1 MEQTVTVRGVLRQWW
16 RVPVIGLLAGM
27 VAFVGSFIVAP
38 TYVSSTRVLI
48 HGRESTILNSNGDS
62 LSNQPGVLD
71 SQLSTTLGAT
81 QAAML
86 GSRSVA
92 EEIVDR
98 LALDERTDDA
108 TGPVASL
115 RRGFAISYKWT
126 RAVLTAGFYK
136 DPGKRKATIDNV
148 QHGLS
153 ATPIEDSYVLEISA
167 AFDDPEIAADI
178 ADTAAAILVESSITR
193 FEQDANSY
201 AEFLT
206 EQASTAQIDRDAA
219 VQSVEEFRESNGITS
234 ERTATLTQDEADRLA
249 GELRQAGADLGGA
262 RTELSQ
268 VSSDLARTP
277 AKSTNSTEIQTGR
290 STTNVDDQVDNP
302 VYLQLLQRR
311 NVLTGQVAGLQ
322 AKIAEIEDALSA
334 EIDSRPKS
342 AIEAEL
348 SSLELERDIAI
359 SKARQLS
366 ELAESAEVNA
376 ASRPAELSRLDVAVA
391 PTYPAG
397 PARYLF
403 LGLGLVFGAALG
415 FVWSFLRTQRRRDD
429 DLHDDDT
436 DEADDLR
443 EIDLVSAE
451 TAGSNGR
458 KTPTVVLTD

>member
-1 MEQTVTVRGVLRQWW
+1 MEKTVTVRGVLRQWW

-136 DPGKRKATIDNV
+136 DPGKRKSTIDNV

-153 ATPIEDSYVLEISA
+153 ATSIEDSYVLEISA
-167 AFDDPEIAADI
+167 SFDDPEIAADI

-193 FEQDANSY
+193 FEQDATSY

-206 EQASTAQIDRDAA
+206 DQASTAQIDRDAA
-219 VQSVEEFRESNGITS
+219 VQSVEEFKEANGITTAD
-234 ERTATLTQDEADRLA
+234 RTPTLTQDEADRLA

-322 AKIAEIEDALSA
+322 AKIAEIEDALDA

-342 AIEAEL
+342 AVEAEL

-376 ASRPAELSRLDVAVA
+376 ASRPAELSRLDEAVA

-429 DLHDDDT
+429 DLTGDDGD
-436 DEADDLR
+436 DELA
-443 EIDLVSAE
+443 EIDLVTAE
-451 TAGSNGR
+451 AAGSNGR
-458 KTPTVVLTD
+458 RTPTVVLTD

>member
-1 MEQTVTVRGVLRQWW
+1 MEKTVTVRGVLRQWW
-16 RVPVIGLLAGM
+16 RVPVIGVLAGM

-136 DPGKRKATIDNV
+136 DPGKRKSTIDNV

-153 ATPIEDSYVLEISA
+153 ATSIEDSYVLEISA
-167 AFDDPEIAADI
+167 SFDDPEIAADI

-193 FEQDANSY
+193 FEQDATSY

-206 EQASTAQIDRDAA
+206 DQASTAQIDRDAA
-219 VQSVEEFRESNGITS
+219 VQSVEEFKEANGITTAD
-234 ERTATLTQDEADRLA
+234 RTPTLTQDEADRLA

-322 AKIAEIEDALSA
+322 AKIAEIEDALDA

-342 AIEAEL
+342 AVEAEL

-376 ASRPAELSRLDVAVA
+376 ASRPAELSRLDEAVA

-429 DLHDDDT
+429 DLTGDDGD
-436 DEADDLR
+436 DELA
-443 EIDLVSAE
+443 EIDLVTAE
-451 TAGSNGR
+451 AAGSNGR
-458 KTPTVVLTD
+458 RTPTVVLTD